1 MNDIR
6 DRKRWTASGIGAACL
21 VLVGTAACEL
31 QPDPPPTFYR
41 SDFSGTGDKM
51 AECMA
56 FASQSYCER
65 EIWGGN
71 EQ

>member
-1 MNDIR
+1 MSDR
-6 DRKRWTASGIGAACL
+6 DRKTLRTAGGVGFICLMLAAIAGC
-21 VLVGTAACEL
+21 VL
-31 QPDPPPTFYR
+31 QPDPPPTFDR

-51 AECMA
+51 AACMT

-71 EQ
+71 EL